1 MEEIELLVLPP
12 GKRIR
17 MRSGATGR
25 SIGEGAQVA
34 VIGGP
39 FASRKQARDAAEK
52 AKRALL
58 CWATEHRVGIDFGDG
73 KQRSGATK
81 AYLAILQ
88 KQYGCPVRNDIHGVD
103 IYEHAAKPIFVSVRG
118 KATVGKDPRKLVDTF
133 QREYLHTRHLTEK
146 QVLASEIYSSSF
158 FDVSPRSRFITL
170 VTAVEALLER
180 TRRANEVE
188 ALLEEFK
195 AKTEQSPIQQS
206 TRDSIVRSLEQLK
219 HESIGQAGRALA
231 NRLIP
236 SDLFDGQSSADFFSH
251 CYNLRSQILH
261 RGKIEDESLDVLY
274 LANIMEGFV
283 AKLLLAVLNS
293 APQDNSGADNGN

>member
-1 MEEIELLVLPP
+1 
-12 GKRIR
+12 
-17 MRSGATGR
+17 
-25 SIGEGAQVA
+25 
-34 VIGGP
+34 
-39 FASRKQARDAAEK
+39 
-52 AKRALL
+52 
-58 CWATEHRVGIDFGDG
+58 
-73 KQRSGATK
+73 
-81 AYLAILQ
+81 
-88 KQYGCPVRNDIHGVD
+88 
-103 IYEHAAKPIFVSVRG
+103 
-118 KATVGKDPRKLVDTF
+118 
-133 QREYLHTRHLTEK
+133 K

-195 AKTEQSPIQQS
+195 AKAKQSPIQQS

-236 SDLFDGQSSADFFSH
+236 TELFDGQSSADFFSH

-261 RGKIEDESLDVLY
+261 SGKIENQSLDVLY

-293 APQDNSGADNGN
+293 APQDNSGTDNAK